1 MNILN
6 PCKFFCQLQWVQ
18 TGLHMSKFSL
28 NLSDELEKMVDFA
41 CSLSGRSRNSACV
54 DWILRGVLEELES
67 YKKAGFLPP
76 TYQTPL
82 QSPEDKPEE

>member
-1 MNILN
+1 MLN
-6 PCKFFCQLQWVQ
+6 YKS
-18 TGLHMSKFSL
+18 HMAEKKSK
-28 NLSDELEKMVDFA
+28 LSVALSEELEKMVNLA

-67 YKKAGFLPP
+67 YKKAGLIPP

-82 QSPEDKPEE
+82 PSPEDKPEE